1 MKKMCFLFLPLILFQ
16 SQVHAKIKYRTFFG
30 NCPAAAVG
38 KLSLQIVN
46 NFEKFLS
53 LRVVKQEILHQQME
67 EKFFLEDYQISYCPV
82 KKELSLHFKCP
93 KPLLKV
99 QIYKEDQRE
108 NYEAVL
114 VDHGKLF
121 DPTYE
126 VLLKAEDKL
135 KEELPSLALPV
146 KMIDSP
152 MLVDITRLVKEINP
166 SIIKKTSELILN
178 EDSEM
183 TMILSVMGH
192 ACSVF
197 LGKGDWDDKILKLQR
212 IINYVEEKEKVPT
225 IINLTNPKKIVV
237 KFSDNF

>member
-1 MKKMCFLFLPLILFQ
+1 MMKYLLCLLIMFPLPVVF
-16 SQVHAKIKYRTFFG
+16 SKINYRTYFG

-46 NFEKFLS
+46 KFEKYSS
-53 LRVVKQEILHQQME
+53 LRVVKQEILQHQME
-67 EKFFLEDYQISYCPV
+67 EKFFLEDYQIFYCPV
-82 KKELSLHFKCP
+82 KKELSLNFKCP
-93 KPLLKV
+93 RPLLKV

-108 NYEAVL
+108 NYDAIL
-114 VDHGKLF
+114 VDNGKLF

-126 VLLKAEDKL
+126 VLLKAEEKL
-135 KEELPSLALPV
+135 KDELPSLALPI

-152 MLVDITRLVKEINP
+152 MLAMITDLIKGTNP
-166 SIIKKTSELILN
+166 GILKKTSEFIIN
-178 EDSEM
+178 DDSEM

-192 ACSVF
+192 ASSVF

-212 IINYVEEKEKVPT
+212 IIDYVEQKKKVPT
-225 IINLTNPKKIVV
+225 IINLTNAKKIVV